1 MFHRF
6 IIFLALIFF
15 LTGSALSVLFIRGYS
30 LAAVPVP
37 INEAAP
43 RGVILVVPLDSRPPC
58 TDYIV
63 SLARMA
69 GYQIIL
75 PPPELMDEYHKPADI
90 TRMREWLQQKIV
102 HADAAIISVDML
114 IHGGLLASRKGTGSI
129 GDATEVLALLDTI
142 HKSHPQVKLFA
153 FSIIPRLLIPGNSNT
168 EKFRQ
173 PMVEWSMLQETTTLF
188 DNPRDF
194 EKLLRLESVIP
205 VEIIHRYRALYAAN
219 HQLNRNL
226 VTLAQKGVL
235 AGLVLG
241 QDDSAIFGL
250 GNLERQRLENEIS
263 RLSPEM
269 RKKIFVTRGT
279 DEVALTLLGPATDS
293 ANEAKYKVFIH
304 YTEAH
309 AATAILPYMPRPL
322 MQTVAE
328 KLAISGAEP
337 TSSIFEADFIL
348 IVHAGNS
355 QSRETQL
362 KTNADQIKSWMEQG
376 RNVAIVDLATD
387 WIEKQTL
394 LPYLQQNEAPLYQ
407 LLAYAGWNTASNSI
421 GTAITQSIMSLSGR
435 NSVEASIVLYRD
447 LARVEF
453 ISDRFLDDWYYQ
465 KIFRH
470 QLNESLEKQKID
482 PYNLKD
488 AQKNVAAQ
496 INHQL
501 FNAHLQYV
509 RRQWH
514 KAVIP
519 IPAPGHGSYALYNGT
534 LQTGLPWERTFEIS
548 VDSKIS
554 PAKILSGNSTK

>member
-1 MFHRF
+1 MFQRF
-6 IIFLALIFF
+6 IIYLALIFI
-15 LTGSALSVLFIRGYS
+15 LTGIALSVSFIRGYS
-30 LAAVPVP
+30 FAAVPVQ
-37 INEAAP
+37 IMEVAP

-58 TDYIV
+58 TDYLV

-75 PPPELMDEYHKPADI
+75 PPPELMDEYQKPANVVH
-90 TRMREWLQQKIV
+90 MRKWLRQNV
-102 HADAAIISVDML
+102 AMADAAIISVDML
-114 IHGGLLASRKGTGSI
+114 IHGGLLASRKGTGSN
-129 GDATEVLALLDTI
+129 GAASEVLNLLDTV
-142 HKSHPQVKLFA
+142 HKNHPQVRLFA
-153 FSIIPRLLIPGNSNT
+153 FSIIPRLLIPENPHT

-173 PMVEWSMLQETTTLF
+173 PMIEWSMLQETTTLF

-194 EKLLRLESVIP
+194 EKLQRLEAEVP
-205 VEIIHRYRALYAAN
+205 FEIINRYRALYAAN

-226 VTLAQKGVL
+226 VKLAQNGVL
-235 AGLVLG
+235 SGLFLG

-263 RLSPEM
+263 RLPQM

-279 DEVALTLLGPATDS
+279 DEVALTLLGPATDM
-293 ANEAKYKVFIH
+293 ANETKYKVFVH
-304 YTEAH
+304 YTETH
-309 AATAILPYMPRPL
+309 TATAILPYMPRPL

-348 IVHAGNS
+348 VVHAGNS
-355 QSRETQL
+355 QSREAQL

-376 RNVAIVDLATD
+376 RNVAVVDLATD

-394 LPYLQQNEAPLYQ
+394 LPYLQRNETPLYQ

-421 GTAITQSIMSLSGR
+421 GTVITQSIMSLSGR
-435 NSVEASIVLYRD
+435 NTSEASVALSRD

-453 ISDRFLDDWYYQ
+453 ISDRILDDWYYQ

-488 AQKNVAAQ
+488 AQKNVAKQ
-496 INHQL
+496 INHHL

-509 RRQWH
+509 RRQWQ

-519 IPAPGHGSYALYNGT
+519 LYAPGHGSYALYNGT
-534 LQTGLPWERTFEIS
+534 LKTGLPWDRAFEIY
-548 VDSKIS
+548 VDSKIY

>member
-1 MFHRF
+1 MFQRF
-6 IIFLALIFF
+6 IIYLALIFI
-15 LTGSALSVLFIRGYS
+15 LTGIALSVSFIRGYS
-30 LAAVPVP
+30 FAAVPVQ
-37 INEAAP
+37 IMEVAP

-58 TDYIV
+58 TDYLV

-75 PPPELMDEYHKPADI
+75 PPRELMDSYQKPANVVH
-90 TRMREWLQQKIV
+90 MRKWLRQNV
-102 HADAAIISVDML
+102 AMADAAIISVDML
-114 IHGGLLASRKGTGSI
+114 IHGGLLASRKGTGSN
-129 GDATEVLALLDTI
+129 GAASEVLNLLDTV
-142 HKSHPQVKLFA
+142 HKNHPQVRLFA
-153 FSIIPRLLIPGNSNT
+153 FSIIPRLLIPENPHT

-173 PMVEWSMLQETTTLF
+173 PMIEWSMLQETTTLF

-194 EKLLRLESVIP
+194 EKLQRLEAEVP
-205 VEIIHRYRALYAAN
+205 FEIINRYRALYAAN

-226 VTLAQKGVL
+226 VKLAQNGVL
-235 AGLVLG
+235 SGLVLG

-263 RLSPEM
+263 RLPQM

-279 DEVALTLLGPATDS
+279 DEVALTLLGPATDM
-293 ANEAKYKVFIH
+293 ANETKYKVFVH
-304 YTEAH
+304 YTETH
-309 AATAILPYMPRPL
+309 TATAILPYMPRPL

-348 IVHAGNS
+348 VVHAGNS
-355 QSRETQL
+355 QSREAQL

-376 RNVAIVDLATD
+376 RNVAVVDLATD

-394 LPYLQQNEAPLYQ
+394 LPYLQRNETPLYQ

-421 GTAITQSIMSLSGR
+421 GTVITQSIMSLSGR
-435 NSVEASIVLYRD
+435 NTSEASVALSRD

-453 ISDRFLDDWYYQ
+453 ISDRILDDWYYQ

-488 AQKNVAAQ
+488 AQKNVAKQ
-496 INHQL
+496 INHHL
-501 FNAHLQYV
+501 FNAHLQYI
-509 RRQWH
+509 RRSWQ

-519 IPAPGHGSYALYNGT
+519 LYAPGHGSYALYNGT
-534 LQTGLPWERTFEIS
+534 LKTGLPWDRTFEIY
-548 VDSKIS
+548 VDSKIY

>member
-1 MFHRF
+1 MFQRF
-6 IIFLALIFF
+6 IIYLALIFI
-15 LTGSALSVLFIRGYS
+15 LTGIALSVSFIRGYS
-30 LAAVPVP
+30 FAAVPVQ
-37 INEAAP
+37 IMEVAP

-58 TDYIV
+58 TDYLV

-75 PPPELMDEYHKPADI
+75 PPPELMDEYQKPANVVH
-90 TRMREWLQQKIV
+90 MRKWLRQNV
-102 HADAAIISVDML
+102 AMADAAIISVDML
-114 IHGGLLASRKGTGSI
+114 IHGGLLASRKGTGSN
-129 GDATEVLALLDTI
+129 GAASEVLNLLDTV
-142 HKSHPQVKLFA
+142 HKNHPQVRLFA
-153 FSIIPRLLIPGNSNT
+153 FSIIPRLLIPENPHT

-173 PMVEWSMLQETTTLF
+173 PMIEWSMLQETTTLF

-194 EKLLRLESVIP
+194 EKLQRLEAEVP
-205 VEIIHRYRALYAAN
+205 FEIINRYRALYAAN

-226 VTLAQKGVL
+226 VKLAQNGVL
-235 AGLVLG
+235 SGLVLG

-263 RLSPEM
+263 RLPQM

-279 DEVALTLLGPATDS
+279 DEVALTLLGPATDM
-293 ANEAKYKVFIH
+293 ANETKYKVFVH
-304 YTEAH
+304 YTETH
-309 AATAILPYMPRPL
+309 TATAILPYMPRPL

-348 IVHAGNS
+348 VVHAGNS
-355 QSRETQL
+355 QSREAQL

-376 RNVAIVDLATD
+376 RNVAVVDLATD

-394 LPYLQQNEAPLYQ
+394 LPYLQRNETPLYQ

-421 GTAITQSIMSLSGR
+421 GTVITQSIMSLSGR
-435 NSVEASIVLYRD
+435 NTSEASVALSRD

-453 ISDRFLDDWYYQ
+453 ISDRILDDWYYQ

-482 PYNLKD
+482 PYNLID
-488 AQKNVAAQ
+488 AQKNVAKQ
-496 INHQL
+496 INHHL
-501 FNAHLQYV
+501 FNAHLQYI
-509 RRQWH
+509 RRSWQ

-519 IPAPGHGSYALYNGT
+519 LYAPGHGSYALYNGT
-534 LQTGLPWERTFEIS
+534 LKTGLPWDRTFEIY
-548 VDSKIS
+548 VDSKIY

>member
-1 MFHRF
+1 MFQRF
-6 IIFLALIFF
+6 IIYLALIFI
-15 LTGSALSVLFIRGYS
+15 LTGIALSVSFIRGYS
-30 LAAVPVP
+30 FAAVPVQ
-37 INEAAP
+37 IMEAAP

-58 TDYIV
+58 TDYLV

-75 PPPELMDEYHKPADI
+75 PPRELMDSYQKPANVVH
-90 TRMREWLQQKIV
+90 MRKWLQQNV
-102 HADAAIISVDML
+102 ALADAAIISVDML
-114 IHGGLLASRKGTGSI
+114 IHGGLLASRKGMASY
-129 GDATEVLALLDTI
+129 DAASEVLKLLDTV
-142 HKSHPQVKLFA
+142 HKSHPQVRLFA
-153 FSIIPRLLIPGNSNT
+153 FSIIPRLLIPENPHT

-173 PMVEWSMLQETTTLF
+173 PMIEWSMLQETITLF

-194 EKLLRLESVIP
+194 EKLQRLEAEVP
-205 VEIIHRYRALYAAN
+205 FEIINRYRALYAAN

-226 VTLAQKGVL
+226 VKHAQNGVL
-235 AGLVLG
+235 SGLVLG

-250 GNLERQRLENEIS
+250 ANLERQRLENEIS
-263 RLSPEM
+263 RLPEM

-279 DEVALTLLGPATDS
+279 DEVALTLLVPATDM
-293 ANEAKYKVFIH
+293 ANKTKYKVFVH
-304 YTEAH
+304 YTETH
-309 AATAILPYMPRPL
+309 TATAILPYMPRPL

-348 IVHAGNS
+348 VVHAGNS
-355 QSRETQL
+355 QSREAQL

-376 RNVAIVDLATD
+376 RNVAVVDLATD

-394 LPYLQQNEAPLYQ
+394 LPYLQRNETPLYQ

-421 GTAITQSIMSLSGR
+421 GTVITQSIMSLSGR
-435 NSVEASIVLYRD
+435 NTSEASVALSRD

-453 ISDRFLDDWYYQ
+453 ISDRILDDWYYQ

-488 AQKNVAAQ
+488 AQKNVAKQ
-496 INHQL
+496 INHHL
-501 FNAHLQYV
+501 FNAHLQYI
-509 RRQWH
+509 RRSWQ

-519 IPAPGHGSYALYNGT
+519 LYAPGHGSYALYNGT
-534 LQTGLPWERTFEIS
+534 LKTGLPWDRTFEIY
-548 VDSKIS
+548 VDSKIY

>member
-1 MFHRF
+1 MFQRF
-6 IIFLALIFF
+6 IIYLALIFI
-15 LTGSALSVLFIRGYS
+15 LTGIALSVSFIRGYS
-30 LAAVPVP
+30 FAAVPVQ
-37 INEAAP
+37 IMEVAP

-58 TDYIV
+58 TDYLV

-75 PPPELMDEYHKPADI
+75 PPPELMDEYQKPANVVH
-90 TRMREWLQQKIV
+90 MRKWLRQNV
-102 HADAAIISVDML
+102 AMADAAIISVDML
-114 IHGGLLASRKGTGSI
+114 IHGGLLASRKGTGSN
-129 GDATEVLALLDTI
+129 GAASEVLNLLDTV
-142 HKSHPQVKLFA
+142 HKNHPQVRLFA
-153 FSIIPRLLIPGNSNT
+153 FSIIPRLLIPENPHT

-173 PMVEWSMLQETTTLF
+173 PMIEWSMLQETTTLF

-194 EKLLRLESVIP
+194 EKLQRLEAEVP
-205 VEIIHRYRALYAAN
+205 FEIINRYRALYAAN
-219 HQLNRNL
+219 PQLNRNL
-226 VTLAQKGVL
+226 VKLAQNGVL
-235 AGLVLG
+235 SGLFLG

-263 RLSPEM
+263 RLPQM

-279 DEVALTLLGPATDS
+279 DEVALTLLGPATDM
-293 ANEAKYKVFIH
+293 ANETKYKVFVH
-304 YTEAH
+304 YTETH
-309 AATAILPYMPRPL
+309 TATAILPYMPRPL

-348 IVHAGNS
+348 VVHAGNS
-355 QSRETQL
+355 QSREAQL

-376 RNVAIVDLATD
+376 RNVAVVDLATD

-394 LPYLQQNEAPLYQ
+394 LPYLQRNETPLYQ

-421 GTAITQSIMSLSGR
+421 GTVITQSIMSLSGR
-435 NSVEASIVLYRD
+435 NTSEASVALSRD

-453 ISDRFLDDWYYQ
+453 ISDRILDDWYYQ

-488 AQKNVAAQ
+488 AQKNVAKQ
-496 INHQL
+496 INHHL
-501 FNAHLQYV
+501 FNAHLQYI
-509 RRQWH
+509 RRSWQ

-519 IPAPGHGSYALYNGT
+519 LYAPGHGSYALYNGT
-534 LQTGLPWERTFEIS
+534 LKTGLPWDRTFEIY
-548 VDSKIS
+548 VDSKIY